1 MKVIHSFAA
10 PRARQLEKT
19 SAAGATLM
27 ITVRESQAE
36 MLPVLLPALAA
47 GLAPTGK
54 AAFAGGRLLVL
65 LSDAAPSDAFLRAVK
80 AMVDQGYVDRYIVPA
95 DGLRDEIAER
105 YSVESDFALPAKR
118 CLLQT

>member
-1 MKVIHSFAA
+1 MIHSFAA

-54 AAFAGGRLLVL
+54 AAFAGGRRLNGNRRTLPSCTLL
-65 LSDAAPSDAFLRAVK
+65 
-80 AMVDQGYVDRYIVPA
+80 
-95 DGLRDEIAER
+95 AENR
-105 YSVESDFALPAKR
+105 GERRTRSCRFQFGTKR
-118 CLLQT
+118 RP